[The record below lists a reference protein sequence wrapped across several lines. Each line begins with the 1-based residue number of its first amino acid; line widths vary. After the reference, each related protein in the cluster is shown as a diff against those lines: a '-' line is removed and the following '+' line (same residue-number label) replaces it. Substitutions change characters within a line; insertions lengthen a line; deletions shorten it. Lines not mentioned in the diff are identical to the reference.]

1 MNPKLIK
8 KNIVMEIIKKRNN
21 AIQETNV
28 LKNNY
33 FIHFIILSIFL
44 IAVLLLIYKYY
55 EKKNLNKN
63 EN

>member
-1 MNPKLIK
+1 
-8 KNIVMEIIKKRNN
+8 MEIIRKRNN
-21 AIQETNV
+21 VIEEANIV
-28 LKNNY
+28 KNNY

-63 EN
+63 VD

>member
-1 MNPKLIK
+1 
-8 KNIVMEIIKKRNN
+8 MEIIKKRNN